1 MLGGERRARVALT
14 PALALLAH
22 LPLLHGWGSAPGL
35 RAPWAH
41 PVLVGRRSPA
51 LGGRPGVSL
60 YAARGHHPP
69 SKRTPPPPPPKHL
82 PTASNPFD
90 IPDELKSQ
98 EVIEKEEW
106 EVKKG
111 RCAPPPLH
119 LGAGRAR
126 AATWCAARVA
136 GRTARVRRR
145 PALLRGVGSD
155 SPPRQAGADAP
166 RVRVGP
172 RRAVEQRF
180 TRTNG
185 TMTTLTSCR
194 ATASSTMTPRWKYT
208 QTHRFI
214 HVLHTFI
221 HPCMHACMHACMLAC
236 IHTYVPKYKSTHK
249 THAHTGQPAQDEV
262 CL

>member
-111 RCAPPPLH
+111 RCAPPPCTSAPGGRVQLH
-119 LGAGRAR
+119 GARHVWLGAPRACDADLHCCAASGRTRPRAR
-126 AATWCAARVA
+126 RALT
-136 GRTARVRRR
+136 RR
-145 PALLRGVGSD
+145 GY
-155 SPPRQAGADAP
+155 
-166 RVRVGP
+166 
-172 RRAVEQRF
+172 E
-180 TRTNG
+180 
-185 TMTTLTSCR
+185 
-194 ATASSTMTPRWKYT
+194 
-208 QTHRFI
+208 
-214 HVLHTFI
+214 
-221 HPCMHACMHACMLAC
+221 
-236 IHTYVPKYKSTHK
+236 
-249 THAHTGQPAQDEV
+249 
-262 CL
+262 